1 MFSKKQNS
9 SKITTEDHELFEN
22 AQRRIRQKK
31 KLYNHFVIFVI
42 GSIFLVIINKVLK
55 YGVTYN
61 WFVWAITFWSFL
73 FFIHLVNVFVTN
85 RFMGKEWERT
95 QRDKF
100 VAKQRKKIAE
110 MEKEIADS
118 IPIEESNKSL
128 PKKNNI

>member
-95 QRDKF
+95 QRDKL
-100 VAKQRKKIAE
+100 VPKQRKKIAE

>member
-1 MFSKKQNS
+1 M
-9 SKITTEDHELFEN
+9 L
-22 AQRRIRQKK
+22 
-31 KLYNHFVIFVI
+31 I

-95 QRDKF
+95 QRDKL

>member
-42 GSIFLVIINKVLK
+42 GSIFLVMINKVLK

-95 QRDKF
+95 QRDKL